1 MQDFVRMRGVG
12 LMQVFQLLQASDVV
26 KMATAFL
33 SSWSRHS
40 NNSETKAKVLESGPG
55 LSQITRTRFRPTWSR

>member
-1 MQDFVRMRGVG
+1 MQDFVRMHGVG
-12 LMQVFQLLQASDVV
+12 LMQVFQLLKASDVV
-26 KMATAFL
+26 KMATDSL

-55 LSQITRTRFRPTWSR
+55 LSQITGTRLRPTWSR